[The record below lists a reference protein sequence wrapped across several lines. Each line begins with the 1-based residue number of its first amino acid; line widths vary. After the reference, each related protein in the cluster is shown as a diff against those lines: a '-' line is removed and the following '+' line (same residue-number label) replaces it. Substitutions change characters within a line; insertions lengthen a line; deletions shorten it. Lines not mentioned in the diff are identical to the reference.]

1 MLSRGKCRNSKNCY
15 RSTIKT
21 YCHAKN
27 QRPASSD
34 PSRIAAI
41 IYCSART
48 LNGSTKSPQM
58 TFVLRQGNIRATS
71 DMSDTTSSAQGY
83 VFEYIHTPA
92 PSPAL
97 SMISAGPK
105 TDEDPVFV
113 SLIKKEENKTS
124 EGFWPDSVNTSGA
137 IVKQYNND
145 ESSKVDQLVGLS
157 FQRTLDPRLTLHPFI
172 DNFYPQTRIPLNS
185 PPLSTVQT
193 PLPISQNIAPSNQNA
208 KEENAKRPTTLTAQQ
223 LREIFDS
230 STEPSTRST
239 RSSFHLSYSPP
250 HPPRAPRNFHKP
262 QSVFHGPARTATR
275 TEHGPLIAKQSLIVN
290 GTPLKNQLS
299 RTIANHN
306 LQMDS
311 LTPPLSLL
319 SATLHQRE
327 ADLNTKS
334 DVLNKHDLKLLR
346 DEYYVSPGEIAFF
359 IHPRTFTH
367 RKLTAADIIRQEHR
381 MGTPY
386 SAFILH
392 RRIAPALSQLSASLS
407 TSHDMAPAIV
417 TDDRASTYYTVR
429 VRDIQYDLRNN
440 EWDEFKDTTTEFE
453 LKELPSNPG
462 IEIVSDDDSSGW

>member
-1 MLSRGKCRNSKNCY
+1 MTDSAHFD
-15 RSTIKT
+15 ST
-21 YCHAKN
+21 A
-27 QRPASSD
+27 
-34 PSRIAAI
+34 
-41 IYCSART
+41 
-48 LNGSTKSPQM
+48 
-58 TFVLRQGNIRATS
+58 
-71 DMSDTTSSAQGY
+71 SSAQGY

-250 HPPRAPRNFHKP
+250 HPPRAPRNFHKRP
-262 QSVFHGPARTATR
+262 ISVPRPG
-275 TEHGPLIAKQSLIVN
+275 
-290 GTPLKNQLS
+290 KNSNSYRAWPSYRQAIIDRERNAAQKLEEVRKNYEIQRSEDIKRHADLLDQLS

-334 DVLNKHDLKLLR
+334 DVLNKRDLKLLR
-346 DEYYVSPGEIAFF
+346 DEYYVSAWRDRLLYPSTTSYGYTLL
-359 IHPRTFTH
+359 RLYSSSTH
-367 RKLTAADIIRQEHR
+367 CT
-381 MGTPY
+381 
-386 SAFILH
+386 
-392 RRIAPALSQLSASLS
+392 ALSQLSASLS

>member
-1 MLSRGKCRNSKNCY
+1 MKIRSSFRSSKKKK
-15 RSTIKT
+15 IKLAR
-21 YCHAKN
+21 YD
-27 QRPASSD
+27 QSS
-34 PSRIAAI
+34 
-41 IYCSART
+41 
-48 LNGSTKSPQM
+48 
-58 TFVLRQGNIRATS
+58 
-71 DMSDTTSSAQGY
+71 
-83 VFEYIHTPA
+83 
-92 PSPAL
+92 
-97 SMISAGPK
+97 
-105 TDEDPVFV
+105 
-113 SLIKKEENKTS
+113 
-124 EGFWPDSVNTSGA
+124 GFWPDSVNTSGA

-193 PLPISQNIAPSNQNA
+193 SLPISQNIAPSNQNA
-208 KEENAKRPTTLTAQQ
+208 KEENAKRPTTLTTQQ

-250 HPPRAPRNFHKP
+250 HPPRAPRNFHKRP
-262 QSVFHGPARTATR
+262 ISVPRPGKNSNSYRAWPSYRQAIIDRERNA
-275 TEHGPLIAKQSLIVN
+275 
-290 GTPLKNQLS
+290 LKNQLS

-334 DVLNKHDLKLLR
+334 DVLNKRDLKLLR
-346 DEYYVSPGEIAFF
+346 DEYYVSAWRDRLLYPSTYLHTSQVDRLARIF
-359 IHPRTFTH
+359 IQ
-367 RKLTAADIIRQEHR
+367 AADIIRQEHR